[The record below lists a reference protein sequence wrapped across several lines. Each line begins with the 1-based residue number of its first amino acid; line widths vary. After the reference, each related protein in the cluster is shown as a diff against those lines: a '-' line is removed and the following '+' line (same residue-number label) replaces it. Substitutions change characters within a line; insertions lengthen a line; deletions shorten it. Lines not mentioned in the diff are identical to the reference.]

1 MIHLRKKKKNSK
13 KISHRISLIR
23 NLVKLLIIHNEL
35 KISLSKAKIIKPFLD
50 KCITIAKKNN
60 ICARRNFIS
69 KLGSFNNIC
78 YNKVFNYLI
87 YRYKNRNGGYSRI
100 LKSGYRNGDC
110 SPISII
116 QIL

>member
-1 MIHLRKKKKNSK
+1 M
-13 KISHRISLIR
+13 IR
-23 NLVKLLIIHNEL
+23 NLVKFLIIHNEI
-35 KISLSKAKIIKPFLD
+35 KTSLPKAKIVKSFLD

-69 KLGSFNNIC
+69 KLGSLNNIC

-87 YRYKNRNGGYSRI
+87 YRYKYRSGGYSRI
-100 LKSGYRNGDC
+100 LRSGYRSGDC